1 MASIGKITR
10 RGLLGV
16 LGLAVGGAA
25 FGFWY
30 GSRPWDNPL
39 QAQDGDAVFN
49 PWLTIKSDNT
59 ITVHAPRAEMGQGV
73 HTTLAALVAEEL
85 NTPLDKITVVQ
96 APASGAYYN
105 SAMLEEGGP
114 FAFWDEST
122 LAQTVASAAGWM
134 GKALGLQGTGGSSTI
149 RDAFDKMRMA
159 GAVARESLIGAAA
172 ARLNVPRNELAAAD
186 GQVTHKVSGTVLSF
200 GDLAADAA
208 RTQPENVGLKDR
220 KDWTILGKPQKRT
233 DMTAKIT
240 GQPVYG
246 IDVSL
251 PDMIHGTVL
260 MAPAVGSKI
269 KSLND
274 QASRA
279 VKGVIDI
286 VPLDTLTGNGF
297 GILASN
303 TWAAFKAASLLDVE
317 WDEPANAFDS
327 STVEATLKA
336 GLESTDYFSLRD
348 DGDVDTAFADAPQAD
363 LIEADYSVP
372 FLAHAAMEPMNATAQ
387 FVDGKVTLWLP
398 DQVPTLTKLSVSKA
412 LGLTMDDVTVNTTML
427 GGAFG
432 RRLETD
438 YAVYAALL
446 AKAAN
451 GKPVKVTWTR
461 EEDFTHDFYRP
472 AAVAR
477 LKAKIGKDGV
487 PEAFS
492 LKIASPSIIRSV
504 MARTLPSLFP
514 AGPDK
519 LIVTG
524 SFDQPYEIAN
534 YRVSGVEVSTPV
546 PVGMWR
552 SVGNSINGFFHECA
566 LDEIASK
573 GGIDPIDLRLKL
585 AAGFPYVVKVIEA
598 VRDLSNWQEPAVAG
612 RAKGFAFCHS
622 FGSWVAMVVEVSDA
636 NTGIRIENVWIAADP
651 GIALDPAIVEAQL
664 MSGAI
669 YGLSAALMQQIT
681 FRKSR
686 AEQVNFP
693 DHDALRMANCP
704 RIHMQILE
712 NAPKLGGVGEIAT
725 PPAAPALANA
735 IARLTGKRVR
745 RLPISAHLNDA

>member
-16 LGLAVGGAA
+16 FAIAAGGAA
-25 FGFWY
+25 FGYWY
-30 GSRPWDNPL
+30 GSQPWENPL
-39 QAQDGDAVFN
+39 VPTEGDAVFN
-49 PWLTIKSDNT
+49 PWLTIKADNA

-85 NTPLDKITVVQ
+85 NTPLEMITVVQ

-134 GKALGLQGTGGSSTI
+134 GKALGLQGTGGSSTM

-159 GAVARESLIGAAA
+159 GAVARENLVGAAA
-172 ARLNVPRNELAAAD
+172 ARLNVPRGELFAAN
-186 GQVTHKVSGTVLSF
+186 GNVTHQATGKAFTYGE
-200 GDLAADAA
+200 LAADAA
-208 RTQPENVGLKDR
+208 RIKPETAVLKDR
-220 KDWTILGKPQKRT
+220 KDWTILGKPQRRT
-233 DMTAKIT
+233 DIRAKIT
-240 GQPVYG
+240 GQPVFG

-251 PDMIHGTVL
+251 PDMIYGTVV
-260 MAPAVGSKI
+260 MAPGIGAKA
-269 KSLND
+269 KSAND
-274 QASRA
+274 AAARA

-286 VPLDTLTGNGF
+286 VPLETLTGNGY

-303 TWAAFKAASLLDVE
+303 TWAAFKAASVLEVD
-317 WDEPANAFDS
+317 WDAPSVTFDS
-327 STVEATLKA
+327 TTLETSLKQ
-336 GLESTDYFSLRD
+336 GLDGGDYFSLRD
-348 DGDVDTAFADAPQAD
+348 DGDVDTAFADAAPGS
-363 LIEADYSVP
+363 LIEADYAMP

-412 LGLTMDDVTVNTTML
+412 LQLSMDDVTVNTTML
-427 GGAFG
+427 GGGFG
-432 RRLETD
+432 RRLEAD
-438 YAVYAALL
+438 YAVYAALM

-472 AAVAR
+472 AAMAR
-477 LKAKIGKDGV
+477 LKAKIGKDGL
-487 PEAFS
+487 PEAVS

-504 MARTLPSLFP
+504 IARTMPSLSP

-519 LIVTG
+519 LIVNG

-534 YRVSGVEVSTPV
+534 YRVSGVEVALPV

-566 LDEIASK
+566 MDEIAVK
-573 GGIDPIDLRLKL
+573 GGLDPIDLRLKL
-585 AAGFPYVVKVIEA
+585 TAGFPYVVKTIEA
-598 VRDLSNWQEPAVAG
+598 VRALSKWDEPIAPG
-612 RAKGFAFCHS
+612 LAKGFAFCHS
-622 FGSWVAMVVEVSDA
+622 FGSWVAMVVAVSGEGDR
-636 NTGIRIENVWIAADP
+636 IRVEDVWIAADTGIVLDP
-651 GIALDPAIVEAQL
+651 GIIEAQL
-664 MSGAI
+664 ISGAI

-681 FRKSR
+681 FKASTPL
-686 AEQVNFP
+686 QSNFP
-693 DHDALRMANCP
+693 DHDALRMPNSP
-704 RIHMQILE
+704 RIHIQLLE
-712 NAPKLGGVGEIAT
+712 NAPKMGGVGEIAT
-725 PPAAPALANA
+725 PPAAPALVNA
-735 IARLTGKRVR
+735 IARLTGQRIR
-745 RLPISAHLNDA
+745 SLPVIQTLSIA